1 MKVKF
6 MWVVIS
12 LYGRFTGLTIIFY
25 ILSIN
30 KVITHCV
37 YFLFNR
43 LVSNDFKNQ
52 LKYITLPLSSLSD
65 AVKNCT

>member
-6 MWVVIS
+6 KWVVIS

-25 ILSIN
+25 IVSIN

-52 LKYITLPLSSLSD
+52 
-65 AVKNCT
+65 